1 MKTYIKT
8 ILFTLLLGVVTLG
21 FAPTLQA
28 ATTTGGGDYGL
39 TATAVASGLKSYGK
53 DLPTLV
59 GNIIGTALAM
69 IGVFF
74 FILVTYG
81 GILWMT
87 ARPRAIEAGRMIVLR
102 RGANG
107 GHTETV
113 GRFARPTREPLTT
126 R

>member
-87 ARPRAIEAGRMIVLR
+87 A
-102 RGANG
+102 
-107 GHTETV
+107 
-113 GRFARPTREPLTT
+113 
-126 R
+126 